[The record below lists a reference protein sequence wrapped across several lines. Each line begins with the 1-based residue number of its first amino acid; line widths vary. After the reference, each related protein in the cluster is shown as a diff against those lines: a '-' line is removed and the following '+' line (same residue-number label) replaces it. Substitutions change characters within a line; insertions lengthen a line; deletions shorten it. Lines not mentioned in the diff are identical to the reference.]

1 MKDSRYMIVQWSNRC
16 GYLGERGIAAVE
28 MALILPL
35 ILVIVLGIIDFG
47 QFFTARFIIT
57 NVAREGASLGSRDIQ
72 SATELITLMQT
83 GATPLDL
90 ARSGKIYIRRICAG
104 QTSDDPYPAVDSS
117 KSAERG
123 DLSVQS
129 SVIGSNLGLSTAL
142 YNHLVFDD
150 SPDQMT
156 ADIGELTV
164 VEVFYK
170 YTPITPL
177 SNFIP
182 NLLTRDQGGVIM
194 KSRAVF

>member
-1 MKDSRYMIVQWSNRC
+1 MIEKRYTHRTR
-16 GYLGERGIAAVE
+16 LGTRGIAAVE
-28 MALILPL
+28 MALLLPL
-35 ILVIVLGIIDFG
+35 LLIIALGIIDFG

-57 NVAREGASLGSRDIQ
+57 NVAREGANLCSRDIQ
-72 SATELITLMQT
+72 SATELITLMQS

-90 ARSGKIYIRRICAG
+90 ERSGKIFVRKILAG
-104 QTSDDPYPAVDSS
+104 QTDDDPYPAVDFA
-117 KSAERG
+117 KSAEKG
-123 DLSVQS
+123 DLAVQS
-129 SVIGSNLGLSTAL
+129 TVTGSSLGLSAAL

-150 SPDQMT
+150 SRDQMT
-156 ADIGELTV
+156 ADIGEITV

-182 NLLTRDQGGVIM
+182 NLMTRDQGGIIM